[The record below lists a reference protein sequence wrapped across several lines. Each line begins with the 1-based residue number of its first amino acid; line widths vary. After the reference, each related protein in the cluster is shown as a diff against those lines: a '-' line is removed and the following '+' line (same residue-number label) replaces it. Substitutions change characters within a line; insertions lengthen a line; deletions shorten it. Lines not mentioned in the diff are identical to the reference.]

1 MAKVSVVIPIYNV
14 EPYLKACLDSVVNQ
28 TLQDIEIIC
37 VNDGSTDNS
46 LSIIKEYAGNDS
58 RIKIIDKANS
68 GYGDSMNQGIDMA
81 TGEYLGIVEPDDY
94 VVPEMFEELASV
106 ADRENADIVKADFY
120 RFVNDDD
127 DNVVRTYIQL
137 TKLERYYNR
146 LIDPTKEQEV
156 FKFVMNTWS
165 GIYRMSFLNKFHI
178 RHNTTPGA
186 SFQDNGFWFK
196 GFCLTHRLYFVNRP
210 YYMNRR
216 DNPNS
221 SVKNPEKVYC
231 ANVEYDYIKNFLV
244 EQNLFDLFKDVFLM
258 KLYHNCNFTLGRIAN
273 EFKLEYLKKFSEEFA
288 PYLEEKAIREPYF
301 TRQDIKKLNILVSD
315 YQEYYSNCIETSD
328 NKETLMRRNRELRE
342 QLYYQTNSLSF
353 RVGRLITYIPRVVRD
368 AIKK

>member
-1 MAKVSVVIPIYNV
+1 M
-14 EPYLKACLDSVVNQ
+14 
-28 TLQDIEIIC
+28 
-37 VNDGSTDNS
+37 
-46 LSIIKEYAGNDS
+46 
-58 RIKIIDKANS
+58 
-68 GYGDSMNQGIDMA
+68 
-81 TGEYLGIVEPDDY
+81 
-94 VVPEMFEELASV
+94 
-106 ADRENADIVKADFY
+106 
-120 RFVNDDD
+120 
-127 DNVVRTYIQL
+127 
-137 TKLERYYNR
+137 
-146 LIDPTKEQEV
+146 
-156 FKFVMNTWS
+156 
-165 GIYRMSFLNKFHI
+165 
-178 RHNTTPGA
+178 
-186 SFQDNGFWFK
+186 
-196 GFCLTHRLYFVNRP
+196 
-210 YYMNRR
+210 
-216 DNPNS
+216 
-221 SVKNPEKVYC
+221 
-231 ANVEYDYIKNFLV
+231 